1 MSMNIGSEKDDEI
14 MSEINTTPLVDV
26 MLVLLIIFLITIP
39 VVTTSIKVDLPKEKN
54 LVRETKPE
62 TVIISVDVKG
72 KIFLYDT
79 PIKNSD
85 DLLQRMKKFSV
96 MKPQPEVQ
104 IRGDGKSDFESV
116 GRVMYAVQRAGITK
130 VGFITEPQYRDK
142 TMAMNVGSSSS
153 DEPEVMM
160 EINTT
165 PLIDVMLVL
174 LIMLIITIPAQLH
187 SVNLDM
193 PVSSPPTK
201 KIDPVVVKIDVD
213 ANSVINW
220 NGRPLAGR
228 ADLELKLTEAAAT
241 QPQPELHIRSHAK
254 AKYESV
260 ALVMASAQRIGL
272 TKLGIVGSEQFVN

>member
-1 MSMNIGSEKDDEI
+1 MNIGSDKDDEI

-85 DLLQRMKKFSV
+85 DLLQRMKKFAV

-116 GRVMYAVQRAGITK
+116 GRVMFAVQRAGITK
-130 VGFITEPQYRDK
+130 VGFITEPQ
-142 TMAMNVGSSSS
+142 
-153 DEPEVMM
+153 
-160 EINTT
+160 
-165 PLIDVMLVL
+165 
-174 LIMLIITIPAQLH
+174 
-187 SVNLDM
+187 
-193 PVSSPPTK
+193 
-201 KIDPVVVKIDVD
+201 
-213 ANSVINW
+213 
-220 NGRPLAGR
+220 
-228 ADLELKLTEAAAT
+228 
-241 QPQPELHIRSHAK
+241 
-254 AKYESV
+254 
-260 ALVMASAQRIGL
+260 
-272 TKLGIVGSEQFVN
+272 